1 MHTWLYLQYRN
12 CNINISIV
20 YIFCFL
26 FSAHFSEELINANR
40 VKNTV
45 FFFWVWNPCH
55 VHLLT
60 TTGKLFLLGIILYR
74 VNPRPRSWTCAKSR
88 FPSKLH
94 INVQQCSWGLEARF
108 FSFPFSLSFSTPNPD
123 YLSLTRWPEERA
135 EAEKQDG
142 IDERILLTTL
152 MTPYKLHISHEKRI
166 PEYERRRIYD
176 SNQLVL
182 FANAFLPFL
191 HFSENRIQS
200 LRLWEEITC
209 KTCMW
214 SW

>member
-1 MHTWLYLQYRN
+1 MSCTFTHNYWETLSVGNYEWIPDQGVGHVRRAGFHQSCILMYSNVAGDWRLA
-12 CNINISIV
+12 
-20 YIFCFL
+20 
-26 FSAHFSEELINANR
+26 FS
-40 VKNTV
+40 
-45 FFFWVWNPCH
+45 
-55 VHLLT
+55 
-60 TTGKLFLLGIILYR
+60 LFLSL
-74 VNPRPRSWTCAKSR
+74 
-88 FPSKLH
+88 F
-94 INVQQCSWGLEARF
+94 
-108 FSFPFSLSFSTPNPD
+108 LSFSTPNPD

-142 IDERILLTTL
+142 NDERILLTTL
-152 MTPYKLHISHEKRI
+152 MTPYKLNISHEKRI